1 LEFKTRNAQG
11 KFMKN
16 NIYKMF
22 GLPII
27 GFAFLLL
34 AANPATTAE
43 PAKTPIDTKQFEKAL
58 REVLRTNPEI
68 VVEAIEAYRAKQE
81 AEKARKAREALASRR
96 KDLEGGA
103 MTPIGGNPMGT
114 ITVVEF
120 FDYQCGYC
128 KRVFPSILSLI
139 QSDKRIRYV
148 FKELPILGPDSMVAA
163 RAAVAAWKIDKKK
176 YLPFHTALMASRGR
190 LNEGK
195 ILRIA
200 EQTGIETAKLK
211 KTMKEPEV
219 YQELQN
225 NLNLAQELNINGTP
239 AFIVGNT
246 IVPGAVSLEELKRL
260 VESQHKS

>member
-1 LEFKTRNAQG
+1 
-11 KFMKN
+11 MKN
-16 NIYKMF
+16 NIIKSL
-22 GLPII
+22 GLAI
-27 GFAFLLL
+27 LLFT
-34 AANPATTAE
+34 ANPLQAAD

-58 REVLRTNPEI
+58 RDVLRTNPEI

-81 AEKARKAREALASRR
+81 AEKAQKAREALASRR

-103 MTPIGGNPMGT
+103 MTPIGGNPVGSV
-114 ITVVEF
+114 TVVEF
-120 FDYQCGYC
+120 FDYQCGFC

-148 FKELPILGPDSMVAA
+148 FKELPILGPASMIAA

-190 LNEGK
+190 LNEDK
-195 ILRIA
+195 IIRLA
-200 EQTGIETAKLK
+200 EQSGIDPADLK
-211 KTMKEPEV
+211 KAMKEPEV

-239 AFIVGNT
+239 AFIIGNT

-260 VESQHKS
+260 VDSQHKS